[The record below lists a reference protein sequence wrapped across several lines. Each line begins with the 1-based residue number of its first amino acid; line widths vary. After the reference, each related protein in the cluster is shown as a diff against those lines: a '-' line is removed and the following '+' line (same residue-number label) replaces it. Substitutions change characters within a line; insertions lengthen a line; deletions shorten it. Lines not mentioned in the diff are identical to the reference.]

1 MKQAVVSPCH
11 KEMGKRKESQAQ
23 LVGPRKDITKPTVC
37 HWAGPISH
45 LAIASPLARG
55 HGETPRGA
63 AAPPPPPAPAA
74 PTLADLAL
82 RLPAPRLR
90 RAPPPLL
97 PAPGRAG
104 RPIPPGPGPAP
115 PGPFRDPSFS
125 ILVTGSLLP
134 VEVSLH
140 ELVR

>member
-1 MKQAVVSPCH
+1 
-11 KEMGKRKESQAQ
+11 MGKREVSEAQ
-23 LVGPRKDITKPTVC
+23 LVGPRKDITKPTFC

-45 LAIASPLARG
+45 LAIAYPPLARSVARG

-74 PTLADLAL
+74 PALADLAL

-125 ILVTGSLLP
+125 ILVTGSLLLL
-134 VEVSLH
+134 VEVSLR